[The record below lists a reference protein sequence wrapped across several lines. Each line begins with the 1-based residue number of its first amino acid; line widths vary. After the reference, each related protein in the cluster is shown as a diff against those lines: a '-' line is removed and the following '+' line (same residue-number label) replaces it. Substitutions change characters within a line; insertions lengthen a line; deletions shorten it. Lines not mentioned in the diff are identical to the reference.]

1 MPPSPPGDAPPS
13 DDDWIELSLRL
24 PAADAEIVADVL
36 AALATGGAAIDAP
49 FRNIEPERFGL
60 ELTGDEATVRA
71 FFIAPLPPADRRAI
85 RRRLAALPLG
95 APLPRLRYTEV
106 RETDWAEEWKRFYHP
121 MRVGRLLVQP
131 SWEQVADVGPDDL
144 VITLDPGR
152 AFGTGQ
158 HETTRLCLAALDRL
172 VRPGD
177 VVLDVGS
184 GSGILALAAARLGA
198 SRVDA
203 LDTDPVAVAATRENA
218 ARSGLAE
225 AIEVAEGSLGA
236 AWPWERAARGGYDV
250 VVMNIALV
258 VVAELLPDAAAALR
272 PGGTLVAS
280 GFLAEAAP
288 AVEAAARAVG
298 LHDVTSE
305 VDGEWGAVVARA

>member
-1 MPPSPPGDAPPS
+1 MPTSPPGDAPYS
-13 DDDWIELSLRL
+13 NGAWIELSLRL
-24 PAADAEIVADVL
+24 PAADAEVVADVL
-36 AALATGGAAIDAP
+36 AALAPGGASIDAP

-60 ELTGDEATVRA
+60 ELTGGEATVRA
-71 FFIAPLPPADRRAI
+71 YFTAPLTPAARRAI

-106 RETDWAEEWKRFYHP
+106 READWAEEWKRFYRP

-131 SWEQVADVGPDDL
+131 SWEAAGDAGPGDL

-158 HETTRLCLAALDRL
+158 HETTRLCLAALARL

-177 VVLDVGS
+177 VVLDVGT
-184 GSGILALAAARLGA
+184 GSGVLALAAARLGA

-218 ARSGLAE
+218 ARNGLGDR
-225 AIEVAEGSLGA
+225 IEVSEGSLGA
-236 AWPWERAARGGYDV
+236 GWPWGRAARRGYDC

-272 PGGTLVAS
+272 PGGALVAS
-280 GFLAEAAP
+280 GFLAEAVPEVAS
-288 AVEAAARAVG
+288 AARSAG
-298 LHDVTSE
+298 LREVSSE
-305 VDGEWGAVVARA
+305 LDGEWGVVVAWA

>member
-13 DDDWIELSLRL
+13 GDAWIELSLRL

-36 AALATGGAAIDAP
+36 ATLAPGGASVDAP
-49 FRNIEPERFGL
+49 FRNVEPERFGL

-71 FFIAPLPPADRRAI
+71 FFPAPLATAERRAV
-85 RRRLAALPLG
+85 RRRLTALPLG
-95 APLPRLRYTEV
+95 APLPRLRYSEV
-106 RETDWAEEWKRFYHP
+106 DESDWAEEWKRFYHP

-131 SWEQVADVGPDDL
+131 SWEEAADVGPEDL
-144 VITLDPGR
+144 VVTLDPGR

-177 VVLDVGS
+177 AVLDVGT

-218 ARSGLAE
+218 ARNGLGDR
-225 AIEVAEGSLGA
+225 IEVAEGSLGA
-236 AWPWERAARGGYDV
+236 AWPWEGEARGGYDV

-258 VVAELLPDAAAALR
+258 VVTELLPDAAAALR
-272 PGGTLVAS
+272 PGGALVAS
-280 GFLAEAAP
+280 GFLAGAAP
-288 AVEAAARAVG
+288 EVEAAVRAAG
-298 LHDVTSE
+298 LGAVSSE
-305 VDGEWGAVVARA
+305 FDGEWGAVTARA

>member
-1 MPPSPPGDAPPS
+1 M
-13 DDDWIELSLRL
+13 RL

-36 AALATGGAAIDAP
+36 AALAPGGAAIDAP
-49 FRNIEPERFGL
+49 FRNIEPERFGV
-60 ELTGDEATVRA
+60 ELTGGEATVRA
-71 FFIAPLPPADRRAI
+71 FFTAPLPQAERRTI

-95 APLPRLRYTEV
+95 APLPRLRYAEL
-106 RETDWAEEWKRFYHP
+106 READWAEEWKRFYHP

-131 SWEQVADVGPDDL
+131 SWEEAGDSRSEDL

-158 HETTRLCLAALDRL
+158 HETTRLCLATLDRL

-177 VVLDVGS
+177 VVLDVGT

-198 SRVDA
+198 ARVAA

-218 ARSGLAE
+218 DRNGLGDR
-225 AIEVAEGSLGA
+225 IEVGEGSLGS

-258 VVAELLPDAAAALR
+258 VVAELLPDAAASLR
-272 PGGTLVAS
+272 PGGVLAMS

-288 AVEAAARAVG
+288 EVEAAAQAAGMREVS
-298 LHDVTSE
+298 SE
-305 VDGEWGAVVARA
+305 LDGEWGVVVARA

>member
-1 MPPSPPGDAPPS
+1 MPPSLPGDAPPS
-13 DDDWIELSLRL
+13 DDAWIELSLRL

-36 AALATGGAAIDAP
+36 ATLAPGGASIDAP
-49 FRNIEPERFGL
+49 FRNVEPERFGL
-60 ELTGDEATVRA
+60 ELTDEEATVRA
-71 FFIAPLPPADRRAI
+71 FFIAPLPSAKRRAI
-85 RRRLAALPLG
+85 RRRLVALALG
-95 APLPRLRYTEV
+95 APLPRLRYAEV
-106 RETDWAEEWKRFYHP
+106 READWAEEWKRFYHP

-131 SWEQVADVGPDDL
+131 SWEQVADVGLDDL

-158 HETTRLCLAALDRL
+158 HETTRLCLAALERL
-172 VRPGD
+172 VRPDD
-177 VVLDVGS
+177 VVLDVGT

-218 ARSGLAE
+218 ARNGLGDS
-225 AIEVAEGSLGA
+225 IEVAEGSLGA
-236 AWPWERAARGGYDV
+236 AWPWDREARGGYDC

-258 VVAELLPDAAAALR
+258 VVTELLPEAAAALR
-272 PGGTLVAS
+272 PGGALVAS
-280 GFLAEAAP
+280 GFLAEAASE
-288 AVEAAARAVG
+288 VEAAARAAG